1 MILKLIISSHLPILG
16 KIESSD
22 LLRLLDLLLVGL
34 DLALQLLDNHLHPL
48 VVLSVLLLPVRQL
61 LDQPLRFPQ
70 VLMGIREPGGGRLAL
85 EPWGIFS
92 RQDLLFSASS
102 SDSSSLILVSILA
115 IAFFPPRR
123 ALCSASSSLVW
134 ASFTWRKSHDLD
146 DTWMILG

>member
-16 KIESSD
+16 KVESSD

-34 DLALQLLDNHLHPL
+34 DLALQLLNNHLHPL

-85 EPWGIFS
+85 EPWGNIFKT
-92 RQDLLFSASS
+92 RP
-102 SDSSSLILVSILA
+102 SILG
-115 IAFFPPRR
+115 IQLRLQLSYPRLHLGDR
-123 ALCSASSSLVW
+123 LLSTSQSALL
-134 ASFTWRKSHDLD
+134 RL
-146 DTWMILG
+146 IQPGLGIFYLEKES